1 MWGFGPM
8 GIWVSEQSYTCSSVQ
23 WLPRRVPHPLHVESD
38 MCRLL
43 SHPGLAPGSRSPS
56 EAACVSG
63 ARHCAERP
71 FAKRF
76 ISWAFCEMVCKGRQ
90 LPLPEEVVGLHI
102 PLALVTSLV
111 STQLT
116 KEGRCLPG
124 LTADSLLEDILDEAA
139 FLATG

>member
-1 MWGFGPM
+1 
-8 GIWVSEQSYTCSSVQ
+8 
-23 WLPRRVPHPLHVESD
+23 
-38 MCRLL
+38 
-43 SHPGLAPGSRSPS
+43 
-56 EAACVSG
+56 
-63 ARHCAERP
+63 
-71 FAKRF
+71 
-76 ISWAFCEMVCKGRQ
+76 MVRKGRQ
-90 LPLPEEVVGLHI
+90 LPLPEEGVGLHI